1 MGIKSKTI
9 LAMSALA
16 VCATLAFAQSST
28 QAPPPPQQG
37 QDQGQGMRR
46 QGPPPG
52 GRGMMGQSMNGEMGN
67 GMRGRMMRVHR
78 RRAMRRRM
86 IRRHMRNGVAFGR
99 GPMGMQP
106 GMDRGMGPGMGQG
119 MGRGMGTGMGMGRGM
134 GQGMGP
140 GRGAGL
146 THLVNDP
153 AMRERLGITSEQA
166 AKITSQQTEFQKAG
180 VQNRATLEIK
190 HMELQQLMSS
200 DKPDRA
206 AVDKKLAEI
215 SAAQLAQ
222 QQTNVHHQL
231 DMKTALTPDQQA
243 KLHQWMESEHPGMGP
258 GGPQGMGRGG
268 RGGRGPQP
276 PPPPAKQPGGEP
288 GMPGGVI
295 N

>member
-1 MGIKSKTI
+1 M
-9 LAMSALA
+9 
-16 VCATLAFAQSST
+16 
-28 QAPPPPQQG
+28 
-37 QDQGQGMRR
+37 D
-46 QGPPPG
+46 
-52 GRGMMGQSMNGEMGN
+52 GEMGN
-67 GMRGRMMRVHR
+67 GMRGQMMRGPMDR
-78 RRAMRRRM
+78 QMMRRRM
-86 IRRHMRNGVAFGR
+86 HRRMMRRHLRRGTGFGR
-99 GPMGMQP
+99 GPMGM
-106 GMDRGMGPGMGQG
+106 GPGMGMG
-119 MGRGMGTGMGMGRGM
+119 MGRGMGQGM

-146 THLVNDP
+146 SHLVNDP

-166 AKITSQQTEFQKAG
+166 ARITSQETEFQKAG

-190 HMELQQLMSS
+190 HMELQQLMSG

-206 AVDKKLAEI
+206 AIDRKLAEI
-215 SAAQLAQ
+215 STAQLAQ
-222 QQTNVHHQL
+222 EQSNVHHQL

-243 KLHQWMESEHPGMGP
+243 KLHQWMESQHPGMGP

-288 GMPGGVI
+288 GTPGGAI